1 MKKLTIIRTFILGL
15 LLLTAVVANAQQEKV
30 QAAYVF
36 LEQNKLDS
44 AKANIDAAVI
54 HPETVND
61 ALAWYVRG
69 FIYKSIY
76 NTKEKGN
83 KRSPSRLE
91 GLYSFKKSLSL
102 DAAKEYFPDNIGGIK
117 YFASTFR
124 NDAAESLD
132 PIDYRTAIELFN
144 KSQECSK
151 IVDPSPTVLQA
162 NQTEFDFALV
172 SVYNSVLENDNKD
185 SARVFK
191 FFTLAKNVYNKILAL
206 EPNNIQANIGMG
218 KLYYNQAVNIIKS
231 LDIDTDITK
240 MDIIEENTK
249 KLGTVA
255 EPFMKTAHDLDPKR
269 EDAIIGLTGIYYILH
284 EDSKYNIFKQ
294 KLEDIKKPK

>member
-30 QAAYVF
+30 QAAYAF
-36 LEQNKLDS
+36 LEKNKLDS

-61 ALAWYVRG
+61 AQAWLVRG
-69 FIYKSIY
+69 YVYKAIYS
-76 NTKEKGN
+76 TREKGN
-83 KRSPSRLE
+83 KRSPARLE
-91 GLYSFKKSLSL
+91 GLYSYKKSLSL
-102 DAAKEYFPDNIGGIK
+102 DSNKELFSDNIIGVK
-117 YFASTFR
+117 YFANTFH

-144 KSQECSK
+144 KSQECAK
-151 IVDPSPTVLQA
+151 IVDPSPATLQA

-172 SVYNSVLENDNKD
+172 SVYNAVLENDTKD
-185 SARVFK
+185 SALVFK
-191 FFTLAKNVYNKILAL
+191 FFTLAKNIYNKILAL

-218 KLYYNQAVNIIKS
+218 KLYYNQAVNNIKLS
-231 LDIDTDITK
+231 DYVDITVI
-240 MDIIEENTK
+240 DDLQEVTR
-249 KLGTVA
+249 KLGIEA
-255 EPFMKTAHDLDPKR
+255 EPFMKTAYALDPKR
-269 EDAIIGLTGIYYILH
+269 EDAIIGLTGIYYILN
-284 EDSKYNIFKQ
+284 DQTKYNLFKQ